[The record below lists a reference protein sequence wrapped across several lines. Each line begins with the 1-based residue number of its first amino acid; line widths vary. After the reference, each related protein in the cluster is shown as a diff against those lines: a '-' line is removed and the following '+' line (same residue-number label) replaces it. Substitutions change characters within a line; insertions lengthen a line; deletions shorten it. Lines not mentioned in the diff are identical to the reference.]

1 MKFVLCVFAILPS
14 KAEIVDELLT
24 MVCNAVRDNNG
35 NDADGFLVDFET
47 AAINAIRNL
56 LPETD
61 VSTCFFHL
69 SSNLWKHIQR
79 AELQGRYINDP
90 SFGLQLRMIAGLAF
104 VLPQDV
110 VNSFDELCVFIRN
123 QYDGDADKVLHYF
136 EDTYIGRFHRHAPR
150 RPPLLP
156 IQLLNIFNRTAE
168 KLPRTNNNIE
178 ASQNSFQAYVS
189 STHPTFRKF
198 LDVLLREECIVRV
211 RLLQNQARHAPEQQR
226 YADTLIAMHVF

>member
-14 KAEIVDELLT
+14 KAEIVDELFT
-24 MVCNAVRDNNG
+24 MVCNAVRNNNG

-47 AAINAIRNL
+47 AAIHAIRNL

-110 VNSFDELCVFIRN
+110 VNSFDELCFYSKSV
-123 QYDGDADKVLHYF
+123 
-136 EDTYIGRFHRHAPR
+136 
-150 RPPLLP
+150 
-156 IQLLNIFNRTAE
+156 
-168 KLPRTNNNIE
+168 
-178 ASQNSFQAYVS
+178 
-189 STHPTFRKF
+189 
-198 LDVLLREECIVRV
+198 
-211 RLLQNQARHAPEQQR
+211 
-226 YADTLIAMHVF
+226 